1 MRLKCINY
9 AWRAFVLEKK
19 KLGHPSVPWAGL
31 TSNLHQIAD
40 SIISRLE
47 PQLFYIWGRNAF
59 GVNWDFEITNYADT
73 DCNPK
78 VGASLSCWFLPLE
91 ARPRLN
97 SENGGTCPPD
107 YQINQSFLRFL
118 SQVFSP
124 NSKKSRIA
132 PINQYFL
139 NVVARGNP
147 GAKGFRRPKR
157 QTTRPPPLPS
167 PPPVDL
173 KPEDMSLFAFSV
185 SLVDYVFQI
194 RPGGQLDLAVS
205 NLHASLDMHQF
216 QPFLAVHIRRADK
229 VKDEISPYSNE
240 DWVNIVKLFGCK
252 YEISNFFLA
261 SDDDAIFEYLKDRL
275 PQFEFKWAPKKLQT
289 FAFNAGREGG
299 SNGTEFLAEL
309 EVMADSQCFIGQT
322 SSNVARW
329 VIERMGARVQEGVPC
344 FEDLD
349 FFISQ
354 DSIARN
360 GKWFRQFGRHSI
372 CRLDQVPSLYSGYPT
387 QFLIQG
393 CRENHPIRLRR
404 LGNRTLISV
413 LQEKTTLPSQC
424 L

>member
-59 GVNWDFEITNYADT
+59 GVNWDFEIRNYADI
-73 DCNPK
+73 DCNSEL
-78 VGASLSCWFLPLE
+78 GASLSCWFLPFE
-91 ARPRLN
+91 ARLN
-97 SENGGTCPPD
+97 SEHHRKCPPD
-107 YQINQSFLRFL
+107 YRINQSFLKFIG
-118 SQVFSP
+118 Q
-124 NSKKSRIA
+124 I
-132 PINQYFL
+132 Y
-139 NVVARGNP
+139 GT
-147 GAKGFRRPKR
+147 PKR
-157 QTTRPPPLPS
+157 NSRRKKKQATTRPPPLPS